1 MADLLSLRQAA
12 DLLHVSAGT
21 LRRWEALGRL
31 KAIRV
36 GPRRTRYYRPADIE
50 RVRDERIRGE
60 RAQGHAAALL
70 PALSAML
77 RVVSSTLDKRVIG
90 QTVVDEAIE
99 LFDADRSA
107 IYFFDDSHA
116 TLLPFVAVDRIDP
129 RSVEALFYPNS
140 LPVSAQPLFADLLT
154 SGAPIAVADT
164 YDDHRTTR
172 AFFELFDTRAVLCV
186 PLRTR
191 DGQVFGML
199 GFFWVG
205 RVHTSDAAD
214 LALADALGHQAAIAF
229 ENARL
234 YQLAQARA
242 EASER
247 ERRRQELLAEAGRLF
262 SALLDPR
269 ELLDRV
275 ARLVCE
281 SMGSS
286 TTIIVQDQEGLRVA
300 GSFQKDRDYR
310 AARETLAQ
318 QNSFEAHPL
327 VQRVLRDGQP
337 ILSNTPVAEYA
348 TDPSM
353 QIASFIMVPL
363 ISHGR
368 PIGTLGVSS
377 HISDP
382 RTYDADDV
390 RMLVAL
396 ADRAALA
403 LENAQLFGQIRQSRR
418 HALDQATELE
428 AIFSNVPAGLAV
440 YETNEEFR
448 CLRHNESFLQLVGQE
463 WRPKKSIVG
472 VPLRAL
478 FDEASYRATRRIFE
492 TVLASGEMIAINEYA
507 AVAPP
512 ETHPRYYRWNVTPL
526 RDHAGAISALLVSA
540 IEVTEQVGARRRVMD
555 LARLAEEQSA
565 QLKLIVDS
573 IADGVWVMDASG
585 AIVDINQRGAELLGM
600 PEKQDHLRELAEYG
614 ALIDVRYPNGQ
625 PMPPAEYPLAR
636 AQAGQ
641 SVVVELLVRNGRT
654 GKDAFLQVSAAPL
667 YDQRGRVAGA
677 VAVGR
682 DITESVQM
690 MRQKDEF
697 LSVVSHELRTPVT
710 AIKGYGQAMERRFRQ
725 KLERYTPN
733 ELFAEPELQKYV
745 DQLGVIV
752 RQTTRLQRLVHDLLD
767 LSSLQSDRVLINM
780 ERLDATRLLAEEVE
794 RMQVVAPT
802 HAIRADLPAGPVWV
816 NGDAARLEQV
826 LTNLIE
832 NAIKYSP
839 GAEHVDVALDA
850 RPEGVTITV
859 KDYGIGIPAAE
870 QTELFG
876 RFFRASNASARHYG
890 GLGLGLYIA
899 AEIVRRHGGQISV
912 RSKEGSGSAFSFI
925 LPPA

>member
-1 MADLLSLRQAA
+1 MTDLLPLQQAA
-12 DLLHVSAGT
+12 DLLHVSVGT
-21 LRRWEALGRL
+21 LRRWDSQGRL

-36 GPRRTRYYRPADIE
+36 GPRRRRYYRREDLD
-50 RVRDERIRGE
+50 RVRGE
-60 RAQGHAAALL
+60 RAHGDAAALL

-77 RVVSSTLDKRVIG
+77 RVVSSTLDERVIG

-107 IYFFDDSHA
+107 IYFFDDAHA
-116 TLLPFVAVDRIDP
+116 TLLPFVAVDRLDP
-129 RSVEALFYPNS
+129 RSVEALFYPNPI
-140 LPVSAQPLFADLLT
+140 PVSAQPLFADLLT

-164 YDDHRTTR
+164 YDDPRTTR

-186 PLRTR
+186 PLRAR

-205 RVHTSDAAD
+205 RAHTSDTAE
-214 LALADALGHQAAIAF
+214 LALADALGRQAAIAF
-229 ENARL
+229 ENARF
-234 YQLAQARA
+234 YQIAHARA

-286 TTIIVQDQEGLRVA
+286 TTIIVQDREGLRVA
-300 GSFQKDRDYR
+300 GSYQKDRDYR
-310 AARETLAQ
+310 AVREALERESA
-318 QNSFEAHPL
+318 FERHPL
-327 VQRVLRDGQP
+327 VQRVLSDGQP
-337 ILSNTPVAEYA
+337 ILSNNPTAEHA
-348 TDPSM
+348 TDPAT

-382 RTYDADDV
+382 RTYDADDL
-390 RMLVAL
+390 RMLGAL

-418 HALDQATELE
+418 QALEQAAELE
-428 AIFSNVPAGLAV
+428 AIFGNVPAGLAV
-440 YETNEEFR
+440 YETGAEFA

-463 WRPKKSIVG
+463 WQIKKSIVG

-478 FDEASYRATRRIFE
+478 FDEASYRETRRIFE
-492 TVLASGEMIAINEYA
+492 TVLASGERIAINEYA
-507 AVAPP
+507 VVAPP
-512 ETHPRYYRWNVTPL
+512 ETRPRYYKWIVTPL
-526 RDHAGAISALLVSA
+526 RDHAGAIGALLVSA
-540 IEVTEQVGARRRVMD
+540 IEVTEQVSARQRVMD
-555 LARLAEEQSA
+555 LARLAEEQAA

-573 IADGVWVMDASG
+573 IADGVWVADASG
-585 AIVDINQRGAELLGM
+585 AIIDINQRGAELLGM
-600 PEKQDHLRELAEYG
+600 FQKQDHLRALPEYG
-614 ALIDVRYPNGQ
+614 ALLDVRSPNGQ
-625 PMPPAEYPLAR
+625 PMPPEDYPLAR
-636 AQAGQ
+636 ALSGQ
-641 SVVVELLVRNGRT
+641 SVVDDVIVRNGDT
-654 GKDAFLQVSAAPL
+654 GQDTFLQISAAPV
-667 YDQRGRVAGA
+667 YDQRGQITGA

-682 DITESVQM
+682 DITESVQL

-710 AIKGYGQAMERRFRQ
+710 AIKGYAQALERRLGQ

-733 ELFAEPELQKYV
+733 ELFGETELKKYA

-767 LSSLQSDRVLINM
+767 LSSLQSDRVLINT
-780 ERLDATRLLAEEVE
+780 ERIDATRLVAEEVE

-839 GAEHVDVALDA
+839 GADHIDVALDA
-850 RPEGVTITV
+850 RPEAVTITV
-859 KDYGIGIPAAE
+859 QDHGIGIPASE
-870 QTELFG
+870 QPELFG
-876 RFFRASNASARHYG
+876 RFFRASNASAQHYG

-899 AEIVRRHGGQISV
+899 SEIVKRHGGQMSV
-912 RSKEGSGSAFSFI
+912 SSEEGAGSAFSFT
-925 LPPA
+925 LPPHS